1 MGWYFKINEVAK
13 KYRIQKILL
22 LLIYCCIN
30 FSCVSLKKLEQ
41 NDKQVTLTKSNLNL
55 LNGTY
60 QNNNENY
67 DIEYEYFWG
76 SFLRSSE
83 FKKAYLLANK
93 GKRNYIVS
101 INVISEKKI
110 NIEISIN
117 GEVIKSKII
126 KGKIKNGYFEQNRKL
141 FTIPALLVNVFHNSK
156 LRIGLLNNG
165 NIITDKKSIEFGTYY
180 FFYPFLEKKNY
191 INQEHIKTQ
200 TQ

>member
-1 MGWYFKINEVAK
+1 M
-13 KYRIQKILL
+13 
-22 LLIYCCIN
+22 LIYCCIN